1 MAKKNKSCPEFIKL
15 IDWPAIIFLLFL
27 VAFLGGLSYQHYF
40 TQQKQLRWQEIKDL
54 EMAENAQ
61 ISNIDINEEIL
72 KKADLNEDGRI
83 DQSDIEIMQEAF
95 LNIDS
100 DSLKADLNQDG
111 RVDTKDYAILAHIIS
126 SQEKNNTRN
135 EE

>member
-1 MAKKNKSCPEFIKL
+1 M
-15 IDWPAIIFLLFL
+15 DWPIIIFLLFL
-27 VAFLGGLSYQHYF
+27 TSFLGSLTSQHYF
-40 TQQKQLRWQEIKDL
+40 TQQQQLRWQKIKDL
-54 EMAENAQ
+54 RAAEMAQ
-61 ISNIDINEEIL
+61 IGNLEISEEIL
-72 KKADLNEDGRI
+72 EKADLNQ
-83 DQSDIEIMQEAF
+83 DQKVDHLDVAVMQEAF

-126 SQEKNNTRN
+126 SQEIDNTRN